1 MGELPKVVVIMSTY
15 NGEKFV
21 KEQIDSIL
29 AQKDVDVSL
38 HIFDDVSKDK
48 TIEIIKEYEQK
59 YNNVFVHLNEKNKN
73 FTYNFLDGLFMFKDN
88 QDYDFY
94 AFADQDD
101 YWVEDK
107 LITAVDHIKKKG
119 QCTLYSSNLKVVD
132 QDLQYMGRNVMS
144 EDYKAQHYDVLCV
157 NTVTGCTAVMDKE
170 FKNLVTRNYPQNI
183 YLHDY
188 WIALIAN
195 FCEGANHV
203 YDTNPNHIWYRQHG
217 GNLIGSKRPN
227 LFKRLWKFT
236 FPKIPNYKLTRH
248 LVKSFCELYSDKIND
263 KDKNVLGKLSNVGKI
278 KNRTWLFFNLKS
290 NFSLRFK
297 AKLFVNKYY

>member
-48 TIEIIKEYEQK
+48 TTEIIKEYEQK

-107 LITAVDHIKKKG
+107 LITAVDHIKQKG

-132 QDLQYMGRNVMS
+132 QDLKYMGRNVMS

-157 NTVTGCTAVMDKE
+157 NTVTGCTAVMDNK

-203 YDTNPNHIWYRQHG
+203 YDTNPNHIWYRQHV
-217 GNLIGSKRPN
+217 GNLIGSQKN
-227 LFKRLWKFT
+227 IFKRLWRFLFT
-236 FPKIPNYKLTRH
+236 PVPEYKQTRH
-248 LVKSFCELYSDKIND
+248 LIKNFYNLYIDNINE
-263 KDKNVLGKLSNVGKI
+263 KDKKVLEKLKNVKKF
-278 KNRTWLFFNLKS
+278 KNRVWLFFKVKS
-290 NFSLRFK
+290 NFSLKFK
-297 AKLFVNKYY
+297 VKLFVNKYY